1 MSLANLMLG
10 ALRFVL
16 IEFKVLYLNLLK
28 WQRQTIEMLEWESGG
43 ALANLLLRENES
55 TSAFV

>member
-16 IEFKVLYLNLLK
+16 IEFKVLYLILLK
-28 WQRQTIEMLEWESGG
+28 WQSQTIEMLSWESGG
-43 ALANLLLRENES
+43 ALANLLL
-55 TSAFV
+55 

>member
-16 IEFKVLYLNLLK
+16 IEFKVLYSNLLK

>member
-28 WQRQTIEMLEWESGG
+28 WQRQTIEMLEWESGR